1 MSLKARASKLLLLT
15 LRCDV
20 LALSIFQ
27 LQPDEIPPRV
37 AVVVEGWDKAE
48 VFSQKVS
55 HTGSGQPIRHRLVE
69 LRNWD

>member
-1 MSLKARASKLLLLT
+1 
-15 LRCDV
+15 V